1 MNKIE
6 IPQSQEYYRKKL
18 KYRYLFQKSALGST
32 VKGDFISESQ
42 KRKEK
47 LKQRVSERRKRSR
60 YTALSIIVL
69 GRGTRTFRITKRES
83 RGDFSDMVS
92 VSNMETSIC
101 ITINGILS
109 FFFFFPLIRIAL
121 SAFRFR
127 EVKKLPRPTQQES
140 CQIGSTQVHLT
151 PCLCFIS

>member
-18 KYRYLFQKSALGST
+18 KYRYLLQKSALGST
-32 VKGDFISESQ
+32 VEGDFISESQ
-42 KRKEK
+42 KRKVK

-83 RGDFSDMVS
+83 IGDFSDMVS

-109 FFFFFPLIRIAL
+109 FFFFPLIRIAL

-151 PCLCFIS
+151 PCLCLIS

>member
-32 VKGDFISESQ
+32 VKEDFISESQ

-60 YTALSIIVL
+60 YTGTSSIVL
-69 GRGTRTFRITKRES
+69 GRGQGHSES
-83 RGDFSDMVS
+83 QKGKVE
-92 VSNMETSIC
+92 ETS
-101 ITINGILS
+101 
-109 FFFFFPLIRIAL
+109 LIW
-121 SAFRFR
+121 
-127 EVKKLPRPTQQES
+127 
-140 CQIGSTQVHLT
+140 
-151 PCLCFIS
+151 CL